1 MRAYLKLPFGM
12 NWPYH
17 MVHMTWTI
25 WYEVVHD
32 IKCFIVWSSPWYEV
46 VNDMK
51 LSMVLYEVLS
61 MKHFMVWS
69 DYRYEVTPGM
79 KWLGTILMFPNALFP
94 ISNSMFPISDVCFQ
108 YTNYVSKRLFM
119 FPISNL
125 CFQYP
130 MYVSKWKW
138 CFQTTMFPMYVSNI
152 HRAHEWV
159 WCFNKSMQIF

>member
-1 MRAYLKLPFGM
+1 MSQLEHRIFLAKG
-12 NWPYH
+12 PYSFREKT
-17 MVHMTWTI
+17 VYFQFWDRIISVKT
-25 WYEVVHD
+25 VR
-32 IKCFIVWSSPWYEV
+32 FICGPKFAEFS
-46 VNDMK
+46 
-51 LSMVLYEVLS
+51 LII
-61 MKHFMVWS
+61 FII
-69 DYRYEVTPGM
+69 
-79 KWLGTILMFPNALFP
+79 ILMFPNALFP

-152 HRAHEWV
+152 HRALGNSNIKLETAILTW
-159 WCFNKSMQIF
+159 KRI